1 MAEAGPVDD
10 AFPHKPVVGEQIPPE
25 RLSRRTLRDE
35 TLLVLALSLGASGVS
50 ALISFVGSVTRPGGL
65 KDQAATLN
73 ASAAP
78 GRPWL
83 DLAWQLFGITTALVP
98 VALVAHLLLREG
110 SGLRALGFD
119 RTRPWPDLGRG
130 AAVAAVIGS
139 TGIAFYLAA
148 RGLGFNLTVVPEA
161 LPDVWWKYPVL
172 ILSAVQN
179 SVLEEVI
186 VVGYLLRRLDRL
198 GWSVGASLVASSV
211 LRGSYHLY
219 QGIGGFVGNMVMGI
233 VFVYLYRRWGRV
245 GPLVVAHSLLDIG
258 AFVGYA
264 LLAGK
269 VGWLPT
275 A

>member
-1 MAEAGPVDD
+1 MDGS
-10 AFPHKPVVGEQIPPE
+10 FPGDEPA
-25 RLSRRTLRDE
+25 RRTLRDE

-50 ALISFVGSVTRPGGL
+50 ALISFVGSVTKPGGL

-98 VALVAHLLLREG
+98 VALVAHFLLRERA
-110 SGLRALGFD
+110 GLRTIGFD

-130 AAVAAVIGS
+130 TAVAAVIGS

-172 ILSAVQN
+172 VLSALQN
-179 SVLEEVI
+179 AVLEEVI
-186 VVGYLLRRLDRL
+186 VVGYLLRRLHQL
-198 GWSVGASLVASSV
+198 GWTPMAALVGSSV

-219 QGIGGFVGNMVMGI
+219 QGIGGFVGNLAMGV
-233 VFVYLYRRWGRV
+233 VFALLYRRWGRV

-269 VGWLPT
+269 VDWLPT
-275 A
+275 P

>member
-1 MAEAGPVDD
+1 MPGSS
-10 AFPHKPVVGEQIPPE
+10 PE
-25 RLSRRTLRDE
+25 GRLSRRFLRDE
-35 TLLVLALSLGASGVS
+35 TLLVLALSLGASAVS
-50 ALISFVGSVTRPGGL
+50 ALISFVGSATKPGGL

-83 DLAWQLFGITTALVP
+83 DLAWQLFGIASALVP
-98 VALVAHLLLREG
+98 VVLVAHFLLREG
-110 SGLRALGFD
+110 EGMRTIGFD
-119 RTRPWPDLGRG
+119 RKRPWFDTGRG

-179 SVLEEVI
+179 SVVEEVI
-186 VVGYLLRRLDRL
+186 VVGYLLRRLGQL
-198 GWSVGASLVASSV
+198 GWTPGAALVASSV

-219 QGIGGFVGNMVMGI
+219 QGIGGFLGNLAMGV

-264 LLAGK
+264 VLAGK
-269 VGWLPT
+269 VDWLPT

>member
-1 MAEAGPVDD
+1 MRAEPGPTAGVLPE
-10 AFPHKPVVGEQIPPE
+10 AKP
-25 RLSRRTLRDE
+25 SRRSLRDE

-50 ALISFVGSVTRPGGL
+50 ALISFIGSVTKPGGL

-73 ASAAP
+73 SSAAP

-98 VALVAHLLLREG
+98 VALVAHFLLREG

-130 AAVAAVIGS
+130 TAVAAVIGS

-148 RGLGFNLTVVPEA
+148 RGLGFNLTVVPED

-172 ILSAVQN
+172 VLSALQN
-179 SVLEEVI
+179 SILEEVI
-186 VVGYLLRRLDRL
+186 VVGYLLRRLDQL
-198 GWSVGASLVASSV
+198 GWSPMAALGASSV

-219 QGIGGFVGNMVMGI
+219 QGIGGFVGNMAMGV
-233 VFVYLYRRWGRV
+233 VFVLLYRRWGRV